1 MTSSEKW
8 RAYALYCEITK
19 QKPSHY
25 ETLKNF
31 MKFYKEVISNV
42 LLY

>member
-1 MTSSEKW
+1 MTNSEKL
-8 RAYALYCEITK
+8 RLYALFCELTG

-31 MKFYKEVISNV
+31 MKFYEEAKGNA
-42 LLY
+42 

>member
-1 MTSSEKW
+1 MTNSEKW
-8 RAYALYCEITK
+8 RLYALFCEITN

-31 MKFYKEVISNV
+31 MRFYREVNNV
-42 LLY
+42 LLH

>member
-1 MTSSEKW
+1 MTNSDKW
-8 RAYALYCEITK
+8 GIYALYCQITK

-31 MKFYKEVISNV
+31 MKFYKEVNSNV
-42 LLY
+42 LLH

>member
-1 MTSSEKW
+1 MTNSEKW
-8 RAYALYCEITK
+8 RLYALYCEITK

-31 MKFYKEVISNV
+31 MRFYREANNV
-42 LLY
+42 LLH

>member
-1 MTSSEKW
+1 MTNSEKW

-31 MKFYKEVISNV
+31 MQLCKEVNKIV
-42 LLY
+42 LLH